1 MMDRAFRIFLYAM
14 IAAALSRC
22 YSSPRYLL
30 REPVDGIPKGLVVY
44 GIFLYEE
51 KEIPIV
57 GKRYEYL
64 IPFPVYTTL
73 KRICKKDSGTTEP
86 CGVNLVRDDEGPE
99 FALDSE
105 NVFRL
110 ANRTGLSSDG
120 RYFPYHVLG
129 DMDGS
134 FHYEIINIG
143 SYSTSSRVG
152 TDGIRR
158 SESSYTDY
166 TISNPESYP
175 IVPPERKI
183 DFRGIYAYR
192 ATHIDEAP
200 YWIGNLEDGIPI
212 LKKLNIP
219 KLNRHFFNE
228 KEPSL
233 ENAREYALELLR
245 KDQSKG
251 YWGKQ

>member
-1 MMDRAFRIFLYAM
+1 M